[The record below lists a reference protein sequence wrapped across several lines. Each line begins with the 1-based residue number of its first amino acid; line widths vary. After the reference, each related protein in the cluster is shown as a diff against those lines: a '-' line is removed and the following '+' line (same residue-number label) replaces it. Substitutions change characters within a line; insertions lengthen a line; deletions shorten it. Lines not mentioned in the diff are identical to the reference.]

1 MADPIVPNPLGQTA
15 PPSTLPR
22 DPLSAQRM
30 KDEAAK
36 KAAEEAGTPL
46 PAVAPSVA
54 PVIDFD
60 ADPRNLAPAKESR
73 DVVDMREADSA
84 NWARR
89 ARDVSLAAVFGSN
102 LQNMSEDERIRQM
115 QDTPFWTAEKNAR
128 AKSHIDF
135 FAKARKDPN
144 SREFKTL
151 SNDTY
156 MYAMGE
162 QLYAEAEVAER
173 QGQRHEWYEAKL
185 KYDPIALAAYIKFA
199 ESDGGGSASR
209 IRKMLK
215 PKITW
220 SEAGAM
226 LKEGVT
232 MYAMNT
238 DFEIKGLKIKAINRF
253 KAPFET
259 AIKSLE
265 TAGDNITK
273 AKLGFASVVNNYK
286 SGKDYDQ
293 TKVSRILEIDS
304 KDPDFY
310 LGGGKGATAYDRM
323 VKELTPT
330 EQAAVMLG
338 LEHKVVTDKDG
349 KVRPYREGIDDS
361 KSARPMSFADFDLNM
376 VTSTGLDEVDL
387 VANDDFAVMGMGSPS
402 QGAGY
407 ARAMIQGKQWG
418 EKEARRAPRLQAGK
432 IDPARWFSDNK
443 GKGLLSEV
451 ETVTGAAGKGILGA
465 AYNIYISPLEQSYT
479 SGVADFLTP
488 FVYNHRPNSFWWDAK
503 NFIAGNDTLEEKM
516 AFLDA
521 SMAADKYSMDAMA
534 GKYTSAADTVVGVF
548 ADKERQQRIRI
559 GMQNWGFATEGTG
572 SYGVL
577 KFDPMMA
584 AGGVVNLGSASI
596 RGSSAIQRAIKA
608 GILSEEAVGKIVK
621 AVEIGQDYLMTA
633 PMKAAG
639 WVAGKAGTAI
649 AYMPAVLA
657 EGIVRLSA
665 KTLKAAA
672 LLDKTA
678 DVDKFVRRAMYT
690 VGFTDAFFMGGWSS
704 RLAFAWGFGKATEAS
719 GHLIGKYFDLRL
731 DGYGFRGAMSH
742 AATNSSLPSLARST
756 AKVLAEGGI
765 FTKTAWDTAKGTYAG
780 VGIGFSMGW
789 MNGDLHDGFDAAVM
803 GAGMGGAGSVHAGGA
818 NYLAGRTHHDMARKL
833 LDEQS
838 KNMDDETKELLTK
851 RLNQAEFDADYEF
864 APRLVSSLE
873 KLNKLG
879 VKTVLASTDALSRN
893 AMLRATDLLK
903 LDDADMTVT
912 VGGTTRTFDIKSK
925 HQAVYDIKQK
935 MEIAKAAGE
944 MDTLRKLK
952 EDLNVAETSK
962 IKEINE
968 YLAAVKTSGNV
979 DLIEKVGTGQLFNGV
994 YRVEDDGNQFVF
1006 LNLDAM
1012 DSTTSSHET
1021 FHAIQRLVGQTTSA
1035 RHFAAIGLGIKFG
1048 QIGPNGQRGETVF
1061 QKGLM
1066 DADDLMEYGSL
1077 YYNRMFRNSPAR
1089 LEAKMKDLDAAVKEM
1104 KLLGERGVLSESSH
1118 RILKDAAEEM
1128 GAEWFENFVSRK
1140 PQDLLYFGGKYG
1152 KLRQMSDRMVMYLRH
1167 NTIIDANAAGIKAN
1181 LRKNNQE
1188 MQSNMA
1194 ERQRL
1199 AKTRGQ
1205 IDQMMKNNFDKIS
1218 AMSKAEGIS
1227 LEKARNKLLK
1237 TDIEFRRRDDM
1248 VNTYKDAER
1257 KAQYFETGGIFTNK
1271 DGTHLV
1277 VEEVDRYF
1285 QDILAAESDKPL
1297 SIELSL
1303 SSMSGPMLAS
1313 HLASLGLEH
1322 HGYVDASGVTR
1333 LKDRKQIDAEE
1344 AARGKRTMEVIGN
1357 LPPARSGVVRTVD
1370 ANGNIRLV
1378 GNLSDEAL
1386 AILTS
1391 DKFDVNGHSHSTMP
1405 AGVALKVRT
1414 LRDAVLST
1422 TNTGNNDFNVMQM
1435 LYSGLSK
1442 ENEGGGRTRKPHGV
1456 VEQTYRRIVPYR
1468 MELVMTTK
1476 DRDGNKV
1483 DPHFEVMCTAIDL
1496 GVIYKRMAN
1505 EFNASYVLPS
1515 GQVIKVS
1522 DVFGGDMEM
1531 FHSMFQTYLHNI
1543 SKSVDAQPSAE
1554 VFGGGERGAAIRDIM
1569 YRVLGTIPEGGH
1581 DFNGKPLAYNNP
1593 IIRPFDSWERGP
1605 DFPFTTFRVD
1615 LMSHLEQLPERIT
1628 FNEEYG
1634 YSRAVGN
1641 YQPPS
1646 LTKSVPLS
1654 NGKSLLHE
1662 YEGDVDS
1669 TVKSKKNLPVAYQI
1683 LESEGSF
1690 TLSSSQLDRPMT
1702 FKSKKQA
1709 EDFINL
1715 DFQRQS
1721 AVYNSAQQ
1729 MPINYRMNG
1738 VVVGSFGGKYML
1750 LNNFKG
1756 GKFKAMTSTTFSTFG
1771 EAIKAAAVMHNQLAL
1786 ESVNTNTK
1794 MDEKTKSL
1802 IRNQLNVILAS
1813 PSSPEALPSRID
1825 VDEDGNVKYKE
1836 VTKEVDGE
1844 DVTQVY
1850 EAKDAEV
1857 INGLVKAGDPKYA
1870 IAIQKVD
1877 YNLTKLLTGQSN
1889 LREGNRQMQAAG
1901 KKLGGHLVNFMLENL
1916 GDPEVMKGFK
1926 WYMDFSE
1933 RGYKVFGNL
1942 FPMMCEA
1949 LGATSARTPVEPNF
1963 QQAAEFVRKFSL
1975 GHYDKKIQLIVQRM
1989 EELHNL
1995 AESKAPDGSTNNAFW
2010 VERNRKHAFELIF
2023 KSKSFHEN
2031 VGLPAGMT
2039 AAAYRKNLQNIP
2051 PEVQQK
2057 VAAAIEAKTQD
2068 PKFKLTPAKK
2078 REFILDAEKEILA
2091 MDDTILFR
2099 DNDKKFNMN
2108 SAKVTMVAVS
2118 HFFSKSTGPKTPQF
2132 ARNLMGVDHQA
2143 TIDVWAARTL
2153 HRIINTVMLKNKEA
2167 WRILPSMEMPV
2178 DGEVLR
2184 MGTPE
2189 MPVITGKGDFFL
2201 GQEAFRHAVEI
2212 LKSQHSDKFDGFK
2225 NLTPANLQALLW
2237 FAEKKVYERNGWTS
2251 TTGAAKASFEGPLDR
2266 YFGPSDPSGV
2276 ETGGSVRRVLFG
2288 VSMTNETNRDIGFAI
2303 NDKGERVTIPYP
2315 VSYRRMPAPL
2325 RVTEG
2330 IGASIIKEYGGNVV
2344 GLTVMPSIGG
2354 YGGGIEDNVYIHVS
2368 MEKGSQIKLANAVNE
2383 VDGSIANAEN
2393 LIAQKAEEK
2402 RTASP
2407 ERAAELET
2415 EMQGKRREIAKL
2427 KEDRVKAAQAL
2438 AGDVSPSVN
2447 ANQFP
2452 RMVDM
2457 VIQMGKQY
2465 QQSDILAHEVVGKN
2479 HPNARPMRTVQF
2491 NRSINGFEA
2500 QQMMRRFNAEEGRS
2514 SLAFT
2519 LEPDPRNPNS
2529 NKIDLLGRD
2538 IERLEG
2544 DYRKAKTDEQR
2555 EAILASIDEAKSK
2568 ILGLQRFTSMYTV
2581 AVPEFMWKFGKGDTE
2596 NVSDWESR
2604 LTVDWAK
2611 EAMGKWETDF
2621 DARLTAVQQF
2631 MADSPTAHAEWKKRQ
2646 AKRKGKADAADPE
2659 PERVGFGITQTMT
2672 DHVNSLVVSSSGYDY
2687 FDVSQSGANVSL
2699 EQHIQRYKDETARER
2714 ETKTSVSDADNV
2726 VGPNVTPARDI
2737 AGGLRGSPTEQAG
2750 VQRGGPESG
2759 EGTVQGKAGDA
2770 NRGRLS
2776 SEQATEWIGTRKAKG
2791 VQTQAGFLFGD
2802 ADMTVLQVSDAKGQ
2816 LTSEFRVNERGA
2828 TVIKFK
2834 NKKEAD
2840 AYIIGRLTGTE
2851 KARHEPRK
2859 VSFNGKLYDM
2869 VAGLNATPSGT
2880 YPPLKDGDNPAV
2892 PRTPLQTDANKG
2904 IYAPDE
2910 DIFGFNIKV
2919 DDDMF
2924 QPTRITKEE
2933 DAEYLRAIAEGD
2945 MLAARR
2951 MVIMAMKRSE
2961 YRGIYYR
2968 GTRYTE
2974 RKHWKRLGQN
2984 VGKYGENRFSA
2995 MWMYKSRE
3003 KAENWAASRI
3013 PQNTRT
3019 VLPLAIRGEQFDATN
3034 PDSRKRIQK
3043 IFDAD
3048 IKAIKSE
3055 MAEARK
3061 NNDDERFTALGAQEA
3076 EIRMDWKAIQKTSHY
3091 GYFENATESRGR
3103 GAMDKSP
3110 WIIRAMKKAGF
3121 TSYAEQE
3128 GTKSIEGMDGTGVL
3142 SQYAVMKLS
3151 DVKLMDPI
3159 TYAEDGSVVPLSMRF
3174 DPTKDDINY
3183 QPPRF
3188 EPRRQKNPFGS
3199 KTFDEVFPYAPTAAR
3214 QILIP
3219 RDAYS
3224 DRVEQQLTALQ
3235 DMLDRTIGAGKLIV
3249 VIEHI
3254 NNFDSSGSSHQKRT
3268 NGYMKIQIRDAQD
3281 LSRVQNGILHGH
3293 RDGINLSSLEFKYED
3308 GMRTGGYVHYGQSI
3322 NELTS
3327 ARRLADGTE
3336 FIDYSGVWQ
3345 ELVNKISVNY
3355 GSNLDQADIQKL
3367 RDITLIPQVPTAMGH
3382 GERLKIANDQLQAS
3396 GFLDV
3401 VKGLGSLAYQEVA
3414 ARLHA
3419 SGTGRKQDTTQGLKG
3434 GVVNRTGSLF
3444 AARERAFGKGNTEYR
3459 LDDGD
3464 ISDLAGAF
3472 KVAYLAS
3479 GLEPWKI
3486 MPALQEFMTTGEYPK
3501 QLDMSQHVGKINY
3514 QKNRIGKGIFGEF
3527 ASQNFNFAKDITVE
3541 TRPLGNASLM
3551 TLNPKVAEW
3560 FRGLDT
3566 VDTRSFVDEN
3576 AMYQNINWAKY
3587 KPNPELSGKRYGYKR
3602 GGNGSMPHR
3611 ASVDASEVIWP
3622 DYIGGDRGDAIVLGL
3637 LTSRYNKF
3645 GGKDNEENVKELLEM
3660 TKRLT
3665 GKNYSDII
3673 LELAKKHKAAGKIVT
3688 EGAFALNGYGMKM
3701 AYEGARITLQT
3712 AALKN
3717 LVTWLRSQSGETNA
3731 QRTMTKEFDSSA
3743 QQNMIEGIGGA
3754 HHGKVRETWE
3764 SLANELER
3772 AFMRTS
3778 EQMVDDPHDRVNNLD
3793 ADAIS
3798 NAYLTTAIR
3807 EALVARF
3814 EADGVPYD
3822 SYKQVLEDVFG
3833 YLLNEQRANKYSRNN
3848 EQSDILARLN
3858 FQRSFPTIRMAS
3870 PDVAD
3875 IISLMIAGPS
3885 IGSSLNDSYHKFDTE
3900 TLGKTGDLVAASKV
3914 DNDSVKPADEG
3925 AIRKGLEEALGL
3937 KGPELDMAYQF
3948 VIAGNWTNLFGTTS
3962 VSGDDSLGA
3971 KAYVNYPRGGTSM
3984 NAQQIRDQF
3993 GLDVQGDATFVR
4005 QSNLGFK
4012 SFMLGGEKASWG
4024 VEYQMTNHEDFIRG
4038 AANIFNRQLE
4048 SLNELVRYSMGT
4060 DANQSGTTIK
4070 SAGEEVAL
4078 RENGQYLDVEKKYTS
4093 MKELKAD
4100 IKALQDLKKR
4110 ALAAYQG
4117 KAVEEVSLKAKP
4129 YKQVMAERIA
4139 SGQLVS
4145 IGDLFKE
4152 LRTYGIKRIS
4162 VKEMLELT
4170 KMSTES
4176 RPIETGLENNAALFS
4191 EQKDF
4196 QLLMFLDGISGL
4208 QNEGDSNMVSVIDE
4222 DTRGWARGG
4231 KDQWAARSSKGDY
4244 LFRTDGDMRTILE
4257 EYHHHLMQNNDTYRT
4272 LYASSSTDSPTGA
4285 AWKKD
4290 FLASVDGLEAAL
4302 RKEITDAS
4310 AKHDGTTYAYANSER
4325 AAAKAIGSMALCTLA
4340 RLWVRS
4346 FDVDRRNF
4354 GLSKT
4359 LSKASSNR
4367 VNSDSP
4373 ASDILFSTDQ
4383 PATKSGGRLSKG
4395 DQTYTNLDKFYY
4407 GGMEKDY
4414 HFKNLIEFAA
4424 GAMNDA
4430 HVQSVLAQQDP
4441 IADKHG
4447 RDPLQGLVD
4456 DLQATGNSHVKAY
4469 AKRYQEV
4476 MKKARNLL
4484 DQLVGLI
4491 KIMAQFGQTSN
4502 HSLQGTTYARNKVIQ
4517 NQEKIQ
4523 SKRTALEQAL
4533 EASASVKPRH
4543 MGAHSELPFT
4553 GNKTFQT
4560 PQMADKYDLK
4570 SGAFREDVLG
4580 KYLGR
4585 VRGNFK
4591 GKPEQQ

>member
-1 MADPIVPNPLGQTA
+1 MADPIVPNPLGQVA
-15 PPSTLPR
+15 PPSTLTR
-22 DPLSAQRM
+22 DPLSDQRM

-36 KAAEEAGTPL
+36 RASEEAGAPA
-46 PAVAPSVA
+46 PAVAPAVA

-60 ADPRNLAPAKESR
+60 ADPRSLAPAKESR
-73 DVVDMREADSA
+73 EAVDMRKAESV
-84 NWARR
+84 NWERR
-89 ARDVSLAAVFGSN
+89 AREVSLAAVFGSN
-102 LQNMSEDERIRQM
+102 LPNMSEDERRRQM
-115 QDTPFWTAEKNAR
+115 MDTPFWTAEKDAR
-128 AKSHIDF
+128 AKSHIAF
-135 FAKARKDPN
+135 FAKARQDPN
-144 SREFKTL
+144 SAEYKAL
-151 SNDTY
+151 ANDTY

-173 QGQRHEWYEAKL
+173 EGKRHDWYEAKL

-199 ESDGGGSASR
+199 EAEGGGAAGR
-209 IRKMLK
+209 IRAMLK
-215 PKITW
+215 PKVTW

-238 DFEIKGLKIKAINRF
+238 DFEIKKAKFKAINRY
-253 KAPFET
+253 KGVFET
-259 AIKSLE
+259 AYKGMTTLGE
-265 TAGDNITK
+265 NIENSK
-273 AKLGFASVVNNYK
+273 KGFASVINNYK

-293 TKVSRILEIDS
+293 TKVSKILEIDS

-310 LGGGKGATAYDRM
+310 LGGGKGATAYERM

-330 EQAAVMLG
+330 EQAAVILG

-349 KVRPYREGIDDS
+349 KVRPYREGIDDP

-376 VTSTGLDEVDL
+376 VNEKGLDEADL
-387 VANDDFAVMGMGSPS
+387 VANDDYAFAGMGSSS

-407 ARAMIQGKQWG
+407 ALAMQQGKKWA

-432 IDPARWFSDNK
+432 VDPARWFSDNK

-451 ETVTGAAGKGILGA
+451 ESIQSGFLKNIGGA
-465 AYNIYISPLEQSYT
+465 AYNFYISPFEQAYT
-479 SGVADFLTP
+479 SGVADFMTP

-503 NFIAGNDTLEEKM
+503 NFIAGNNTLEEKM
-516 AFLDA
+516 AFFDA

-534 GKYTSAADTVVGVF
+534 GKYTSAADTAVGVF

-559 GMQNWGFATEGTG
+559 GMQNWGYATEGTG
-572 SYGVL
+572 TYGTL

-584 AGGVVNLGSASI
+584 AGSVVNLSSASI
-596 RGSSAIQRAIKA
+596 RGSSLIQRGIKA
-608 GILSEEAVGKIVK
+608 GVLTEEAVGKIIK
-621 AVEIGQDYLMTA
+621 GVEIGQDYLMTA

-639 WVAGKAGTAI
+639 WVAGKTGTAI

-657 EGIVRLSA
+657 EGVFRLST
-665 KTLKAAA
+665 KFLKAAS
-672 LLDKTA
+672 LMDKTS
-678 DVDKFVRRAMYT
+678 DVDKMVRRGMYT
-690 VGFTDAFFMGGWSS
+690 VGFTDAFFMGGWTS
-704 RLAFAWGFGKATEAS
+704 RLAFAWGFGKAVEAS
-719 GHLIGKYFDLRL
+719 GHLIGKYADMRL

-756 AKVLAEGGI
+756 AKVLSEGGI

-780 VGIGFSMGW
+780 VGVGFSMGW

-833 LDEQS
+833 LDEQA
-838 KNMDDETKELLTK
+838 KNMDDETSELLKK
-851 RLNQAEFDADYEF
+851 RLDQAEFDADYEF

-879 VKTVLASTDALSRN
+879 VKTILASTEALSRN
-893 AMLRATDLLK
+893 AMLRAADILK

-912 VGGTTRTFDIKSK
+912 VGGTTRTFDVKSK
-925 HQAVYDIKQK
+925 HQAVYDIKQQ

-944 MDTLRKLK
+944 MDTLRKLR
-952 EDLNVAETSK
+952 EDLNVAESAK

-968 YLAAVKTSGNV
+968 YLAAVKQSGNV
-979 DLIEKVGTGQLFNGV
+979 DLMDKVGDGQLFNGV

-1006 LNLDAM
+1006 LNLSEM

-1035 RHFAAIGLGIKFG
+1035 RHFAAIGMGIKFG

-1061 QKGLM
+1061 QKGLL
-1066 DADDLMEYGSL
+1066 DADDLLEYGTL
-1077 YYNRMFRNSPAR
+1077 YYNKLYRNSPQR
-1089 LEAKMKDLDAAVKEM
+1089 LEAKLKDLDAAIKEM

-1118 RILKDAAEEM
+1118 RILKSAAEEM

-1181 LRKNNQE
+1181 LRKSNQE
-1188 MQSNMA
+1188 MQANMA

-1199 AKTRGQ
+1199 EKTRGQ
-1205 IDQMMKNNFDKIS
+1205 IDQMMVDNMKKIE
-1218 AMSKAEGIS
+1218 ALSKSEGIS

-1237 TDIEFRRRDDM
+1237 SDTEFRRRDDM
-1248 VNTYKDAER
+1248 VKKYKEAES
-1257 KAQYFETGGIFTNK
+1257 KAQYFSTGGIFTNK
-1271 DGTHLV
+1271 DGAHLV

-1303 SSMSGPMLAS
+1303 ASMSGPMLAS

-1322 HGYVDASGVTR
+1322 HGYVDSSGVTR

-1344 AARGKRTMEVIGN
+1344 AARGKRTMDVISQ
-1357 LPPARSGVVRTVD
+1357 LPPERSGVVRTVD
-1370 ANGNIRLV
+1370 ANGNVRLV

-1386 AILTS
+1386 AILTG
-1391 DKFDVNGHSHSTMP
+1391 DTFDVNGHTHKTMP

-1422 TNTGNNDFNVMQM
+1422 TNTSNNDFNVLQM

-1442 ENEGGGRTRKPHGV
+1442 ENDDGTRTRKPHGV

-1483 DPHFEVMCTAIDL
+1483 EPHFEVMCTAIDL

-1569 YRVLGTIPEGGH
+1569 YRVLGTIPQGGH
-1581 DFNGKPLAYNNP
+1581 DFAGKPLAYNNP
-1593 IIRPFDSWERGP
+1593 IIRPFNTWERGP

-1654 NGKSLLHE
+1654 NGKSHLHE
-1662 YEGDVDS
+1662 YEGDIDS

-1683 LESEGSF
+1683 LESEGTF
-1690 TLSSSQLDRPMT
+1690 TLSSSQLDRPLT

-1709 EDFINL
+1709 EDFLHL
-1715 DFQRQS
+1715 DFQRHS
-1721 AVYNSAQQ
+1721 AVYNSAKQ

-1756 GKFKAMTSTTFSTFG
+1756 GSFKALSGTTFSTFG
-1771 EAIKAAAVMHNQLAL
+1771 EAIKAAAVMHNQMAL
-1786 ESVNTNTK
+1786 ESVNTNK
-1794 MDEKTKSL
+1794 KLDETTKSL
-1802 IRNQLNVILAS
+1802 IRNQLNAILAS
-1813 PSSPEALPSRID
+1813 PASPDALPSRID
-1825 VDEDGNVKYKE
+1825 VDEDGNVKYKQI
-1836 VTKEVDGE
+1836 TKEVDGE
-1844 DVTQVY
+1844 EVPVVY
-1850 EAKDAEV
+1850 EADSPEV
-1857 INGLVKAGDPKYA
+1857 VNGLVKAGDPKYA
-1870 IAIQKVD
+1870 IAVQKVD

-1889 LREGNRQMQAAG
+1889 LREGHKLMQSAG
-1901 KKLGGHLVNFMLENL
+1901 KKLGGHLVDFMLENL
-1916 GDPEVMKGFK
+1916 SDPEVMKGFK

-1989 EELHNL
+1989 EELHTL

-2010 VERNRKHAFELIF
+2010 MERNRMHAFELVF
-2023 KSKSFHEN
+2023 KGKSFHEN

-2039 AAAYRKNLQNIP
+2039 AAGYRKALKNIP
-2051 PEVQQK
+2051 PEVQKK
-2057 VAAAIEAKTQD
+2057 VAEAIEAKVLE
-2068 PKFKLTPAKK
+2068 PKFKLTAAKK
-2078 REFILDAEKEILA
+2078 REFILEAEKEILA
-2091 MDDTILFR
+2091 MEDTILFR
-2099 DNDKKFNMN
+2099 DDDKKFNMN

-2153 HRIINTVMLKNKEA
+2153 HRIINTVMLKNKDA
-2167 WRILPSMEMPV
+2167 WRILPSMENPV
-2178 DGEVLR
+2178 EGEVLR
-2184 MGTPE
+2184 LGTPE

-2201 GQEAFRHAVEI
+2201 GQEAFRQAVEI
-2212 LKSQHSDKFDGFK
+2212 LKTKHADKFDGFR

-2266 YFGPSDPSGV
+2266 YFGPTDPSGV
-2276 ETGGSVRRVLFG
+2276 ETGGSIRRVLFG
-2288 VSMTNETNRDIGFAI
+2288 VSMTNDTNRDIGFAI

-2315 VSYRRMPAPL
+2315 VSYRRMPVPL

-2368 MEKGSQIKLANAVNE
+2368 MEKGSQIKLANAVNK
-2383 VDGSIANAEN
+2383 VDSDIANAEN
-2393 LIAQKAEEK
+2393 LIVQKAEEK

-2407 ERAAELET
+2407 ERAAEIET
-2415 EMQGKRREIAKL
+2415 EINGKRREVAKL

-2529 NKIDLLGRD
+2529 KKIDLLGRD

-2555 EAILASIDEAKSK
+2555 EAILTSIDEAKSK

-2596 NVSDWESR
+2596 NVSDWEARFTS
-2604 LTVDWAK
+2604 DWAK
-2611 EAMGKWETDF
+2611 EAMDKWESDF
-2621 DARLTAVQQF
+2621 DARLMAVQQF
-2631 MADSPTAHAEWKKRQ
+2631 MSESPAAHAEWKKRQ
-2646 AKRKGKADAADPE
+2646 AKRKGKVDPKDPE
-2659 PERVGFGITQTMT
+2659 PERVAFGITQTMS

-2687 FDVSQSGANVSL
+2687 FDVSQSGANVTL

-2726 VGPNVTPARDI
+2726 VGSNVTPARDI

-2759 EGTVQGKAGDA
+2759 EGTVQGKTGPAD
-2770 NRGRLS
+2770 RGRLS
-2776 SEQATEWIGTRKAKG
+2776 AEQATEWISTRKAKG

-2802 ADMTVLQVSDAKGQ
+2802 ADMSVLQVSDAKGQ
-2816 LTSEFRVNERGA
+2816 LTNEFRVNERGA
-2828 TVIKFK
+2828 TFIKFK
-2834 NKKEAD
+2834 TKKEAD
-2840 AYIIGRLTGTE
+2840 AYVIGRLTGTE
-2851 KARHEPRK
+2851 PARHEPRK

-2869 VAGLNATPSGT
+2869 VAGINALPAGT
-2880 YPPLKDGDNPAV
+2880 YPPIREEGKPDV

-2910 DIFGFNIKV
+2910 DIFGFNLKV
-2919 DDDMF
+2919 DDPMF
-2924 QPTRITKEE
+2924 QPSRVTKEE
-2933 DAEYLRAIAEGD
+2933 DAEYLKAVADGD
-2945 MLAARR
+2945 MVKARR

-2961 YRGIYYR
+2961 YSGIYYR
-2968 GTRYTE
+2968 GTRSDE
-2974 RKHWKRLGQN
+2974 RKNWKRLTQSYN
-2984 VGKYGENRFSA
+2984 AADDVHRNA
-2995 MWMYKSRE
+2995 
-3003 KAENWAASRI
+3003 AVWASTTKDAAI
-3013 PQNTRT
+3013 QFGGHINT
-3019 VLPLAIRGEQFDATN
+3019 LPLAIRGEQFN
-3034 PDSRKRIQK
+3034 P
-3043 IFDAD
+3043 AD
-3048 IKAIKSE
+3048 VDHV
-3055 MAEARK
+3055 ARMQTQI
-3061 NNDDERFTALGAQEA
+3061 DR
-3076 EIRMDWKAIQKTSHY
+3076 EIRITQNMIDDVKSGGRPALVEWEKKELLKRLEGKIKELKDDWNGIKNTANW
-3091 GYFENATESRGR
+3091 GYYESAGNDFKR
-3103 GAMDKSP
+3103 MLKS
-3110 WIIRAMKKAGF
+3110 AGF
-3121 TSYAEQE
+3121 TAYREQE
-3128 GTKSIEGMDGTGVL
+3128 GNSQVIQGATSLPSVAVL
-3142 SQYAVMKLS
+3142 KTS
-3151 DVKLMDPI
+3151 DVKLMDPV
-3159 TYAEDGSVVPLSMRF
+3159 TYAEDGSVVPLSSRF
-3174 DPTKDDINY
+3174 DPSKDDINY

-3188 EPRRQKNPFGS
+3188 EPRRQKNAFGS
-3199 KTFDEVFPYAPTAAR
+3199 KTFLEVFPHAPRDAR
-3214 QILIP
+3214 QILLP
-3219 RDAYS
+3219 HEAYS
-3224 DRVEQQLTALQ
+3224 DRVEQQLTAFQ
-3235 DMLDRTIGAGKLIV
+3235 EVLDRTVGAGKLV
-3249 VIEHI
+3249 VVVEMI
-3254 NNFDSSGSSHQKRT
+3254 NRDNDPASISYGSSGESMT
-3268 NGYMKIQIRDAQD
+3268 GYMKIQIRKASDMQNVSGGFLKGYKDGLD
-3281 LSRVQNGILHGH
+3281 LAGL
-3293 RDGINLSSLEFKYED
+3293 DINYVGQK
-3308 GMRTGGYVHYGQSI
+3308 GNTNGYVHYGQSI
-3322 NELTS
+3322 NEWTHE
-3327 ARRLADGTE
+3327 RVMPDGTK
-3336 FIDYSGVWQ
+3336 FIDYTTVWKK
-3345 ELVNKISVNY
+3345 LVDKLVANNMLL
-3355 GSNLDQADIQKL
+3355 GSDIDKLDALLMTDNMPAGAT
-3367 RDITLIPQVPTAMGH
+3367 RF
-3382 GERLKIANDQLQAS
+3382 ERLKVANEQLEAA

-3401 VKGLGSLAYQEVA
+3401 LKGLGSLHYQEVA

-3419 SGTGRKQDTTQGLKG
+3419 AGTGRKQDTVKGLKG
-3434 GVVNRTGSLF
+3434 GVVNQTGSLF
-3444 AARERAFGKGNTEYR
+3444 LARQRAFGKGNTEFR
-3459 LDDGD
+3459 SEGVTF
-3464 ISDLAGAF
+3464 SNLAGVF
-3472 KVAYLAS
+3472 HKAYMAS
-3479 GLEPWKI
+3479 SLPPWKVTEALTNF
-3486 MPALQEFMTTGEYPK
+3486 MRTGDVPAGV
-3501 QLDMSQHVGKINY
+3501 DMSLFTSTIAN
-3514 QKNRIGKGIFGEF
+3514 QKGAGGVFED
-3527 ASQNFNFAKDITVE
+3527 FAKQNITFADLQLIPE
-3541 TRPLGNASLM
+3541 TANDYPQVV
-3551 TLNPKVAEW
+3551 TKDPKVAKW
-3560 FRGLDT
+3560 FRTMST
-3566 VDTRSFVDEN
+3566 VDTRSFIDEN
-3576 AMYQNINWAKY
+3576 MAYQNINWSKY
-3587 KPNPELSGKRYGYKR
+3587 RPATGLQGTGKEFAYSRRSSVGMPYRTAFSAHEL
-3602 GGNGSMPHR
+3602 
-3611 ASVDASEVIWP
+3611 IWP
-3622 DYIGGDRGDAIVLGL
+3622 KHLKGEAGDALVLGL
-3637 LTSRYNKF
+3637 LTSQYGQYMGR
-3645 GGKDNEENVKELLEM
+3645 DNEENVKELLAI
-3660 TKRLT
+3660 TKRVT

-3673 LELAKKHKAAGKIVT
+3673 LELAEAHKTAGKLT
-3688 EGAFALNGYGMKM
+3688 GSSAEFTLSGYGMKK
-3701 AYEGARITLQT
+3701 AYQDAHVILQT
-3712 AALKN
+3712 AVLKE
-3717 LVTWLRSQSGETNA
+3717 LVTWLRSQKGETNA

-3743 QQNMIEGIGGA
+3743 EANMIEGIGGA
-3754 HHGKVRETWE
+3754 HHGKVRATWE
-3764 SLANELER
+3764 ELAHEIER
-3772 AFMRTS
+3772 SFMRTK
-3778 EQMVDDPHDRVNNLD
+3778 ETLTNDPHQRNDELTSNS
-3793 ADAIS
+3793 IS

-3807 EALVARF
+3807 EALVAKF

-3822 SYKQVLEDVFG
+3822 SYKEVLKDVFG
-3833 YLLNEQRANKYSRNN
+3833 FLLAEQRASKY
-3848 EQSDILARLN
+3848 ARGSSGDDLLTKLN
-3858 FQRSFPTIRMAS
+3858 FQRSMPAIEMAS
-3870 PDVAD
+3870 PEIANILKVM
-3875 IISLMIAGPS
+3875 LMSSS
-3885 IGSSLNDSYHKFDTE
+3885 IGMQLSNDRQRFDTD
-3900 TLGKTGDLVAASKV
+3900 TLNKTGDLVAASKV
-3914 DNDSVKPADEG
+3914 RVSDVRPVDEAAIKKGLTESLGLSGPQLDKAYDFIIQGDWERLFGVTTVSDEDAKKGTLWLNFQRSGGQKTADEF
-3925 AIRKGLEEALGL
+3925 RER
-3937 KGPELDMAYQF
+3937 
-3948 VIAGNWTNLFGTTS
+3948 FGF
-3962 VSGDDSLGA
+3962 
-3971 KAYVNYPRGGTSM
+3971 NP
-3984 NAQQIRDQF
+3984 
-3993 GLDVQGDATFVR
+3993 VQDATRVR
-4005 QSNLGFK
+4005 QGYLPYKNFVADQNTAH
-4012 SFMLGGEKASWG
+4012 EI
-4024 VEYQMTNHEDFIRG
+4024 EYMVTNHEDFIRV
-4038 AANIFNRQLE
+4038 AADSFNRRLE
-4048 SLNELVRYSMGT
+4048 ALNELVRYSMGT
-4060 DANQSGTTIK
+4060 DTNQSGTTIK

-4078 RENGQYLDVEKKYTS
+4078 KENGHYLGVDKVYIS

-4100 IKALQDLKKR
+4100 IKALQDLKKH
-4110 ALAAYQG
+4110 ALAKYEG
-4117 KAVEEVSLKAKP
+4117 KSVEEVSLKAKP

-4139 SGQLVS
+4139 KGELTS
-4145 IGDLFKE
+4145 ISDLFKE
-4152 LRTYGIKRIS
+4152 LRNYNIKRIS
-4162 VKEMLELT
+4162 VKEMIELT
-4170 KMSTES
+4170 KLATES
-4176 RPIETGLENNAALFS
+4176 RPIEMGVEDNAALFS

-4208 QNEGDSNMVSVIDE
+4208 QYDSDPNQVGVIDE
-4222 DTRGWARGG
+4222 NTRGWARGG
-4231 KDQWAARSSKGDY
+4231 KTQFDASGSRGGY
-4244 LFRTDGDMRTILE
+4244 LIRTDGDMRTILE
-4257 EYHHHLMQNNDTYRT
+4257 EYHHHLMQNNTTYRE
-4272 LYASSSTDSPTGA
+4272 LYGFGTIQKRTGA
-4285 AWKKD
+4285 EWKRD
-4290 FLASVDGLEAAL
+4290 YLASVDHLEDKL
-4302 RKEITDAS
+4302 RKEAAEAS
-4310 AKHDGTTYAYANSER
+4310 KKHDGTPNAYSNSER

-4359 LSKASSNR
+4359 LSKDTANL
-4367 VNSDSP
+4367 VNTDSP
-4373 ASDILFSTDQ
+4373 ASEILFGTNT
-4383 PATKSGGRLSKG
+4383 PASSATRLAKG
-4395 DQTYTNLDKFYY
+4395 DQTYTHGDKFYH

-4414 HFKNLIEFAA
+4414 GFKSLIEFAA
-4424 GAMNDA
+4424 HAMNDS
-4430 HVQSVLAQQDP
+4430 HVQSILAQQDP
-4441 IADKHG
+4441 IVDAQG
-4447 RDPLQGLVD
+4447 REPMQGIID
-4456 DLQATGNSHVKAY
+4456 DLQATGNTHVKAY
-4469 AKRYQEV
+4469 AKRYEQV
-4476 MKKARNLL
+4476 MKKARSLL
-4484 DQLVGLI
+4484 DQLVGVI
-4491 KIMAQFGQTSN
+4491 KIMIQFGQTSN
-4502 HSLQGTTYARNKVIQ
+4502 HSSQGTDFARMKAIAKQ
-4517 NQEKIQ
+4517 GQIQ

-4533 EASASVKPRH
+4533 EASASVLPRH
-4543 MGAHSELPFT
+4543 QGTHSELPYT
-4553 GNKTFQT
+4553 GDKTFLTTTGKAKIENQ
-4560 PQMADKYDLK
+4560 
-4570 SGAFREDVLG
+4570 SGDFREDVLS

-4585 VRGNFK
+4585 VKGTFK
-4591 GKPEQQ
+4591 GKPEPK

>member
-1 MADPIVPNPLGQTA
+1 MADPIKPVGGFVA
-15 PPSTLPR
+15 PPSTLTR
-22 DPLSAQRM
+22 DPLSDQRM
-30 KDEAAK
+30 KDAAEAAK
-36 KAAEEAGTPL
+36 RKELEADG
-46 PAVAPSVA
+46 AVAA
-54 PVIDFD
+54 PVAQTVPDFD
-60 ADPRNLAPAKESR
+60 ADPRISGPYYKAK
-73 DVVDMREADSA
+73 DPVDDRVAEA

-89 ARDVSLAAVFGSN
+89 AKDVSLAAVFGPN
-102 LQNMSEDERIRQM
+102 LANMSEDERQRQM
-115 QDTPFWTAEKNAR
+115 ADTPFWAAEKDKR

-135 FAKARKDPN
+135 FAKARKDP
-144 SREFKTL
+144 SSDAFKAL

-156 MYAMGE
+156 MYALGE
-162 QLYAEAEVAER
+162 SLYAEAEDAER
-173 QGQRHEWYEAKL
+173 QGQRHEWYESKL
-185 KYDPIALAAYIKFA
+185 KYNPIALAAYIKFA
-199 ESDGGGSASR
+199 ESNGGGAASR

-220 SEAGAM
+220 SEAGGM
-226 LKEGVT
+226 LKEGIS
-232 MYAMNT
+232 MYVMNT
-238 DFEIKGLKIKAINRF
+238 DHEFKTKKLGTVKMKALNRG
-253 KAPFET
+253 KALYET
-259 AIKSLE
+259 FDKSFQ
-265 TAGDNITK
+265 TVSDNESN
-273 AKLGFASVVNNYK
+273 AESGFASVLRSFK
-286 SGKDYDQ
+286 AGKEYDQ
-293 TKVSRILEIDS
+293 AKVSKILEIDA

-310 LGGGKGATAYDRM
+310 LGGGKGATAYERM

-330 EQAAVMLG
+330 EQAAVVLG
-338 LEHKVVTDKDG
+338 LEHRVVTNEDG
-349 KVRPYREGIDDS
+349 SVRPAREGVDDP
-361 KSARPMSFADFDLNM
+361 KRVRPMSFADFDLNI
-376 VTSTGLDEVDL
+376 VTDKGFNKEKL
-387 VANDDFAVMGMGSPS
+387 VTNDSYSAYNSVGMGGG
-402 QGAGY
+402 GAG
-407 ARAMIQGKQWG
+407 ALVHLFQSLAAGKDQEVRSKIVDG
-418 EKEARRAPRLQAGK
+418 KK
-432 IDPARWFSDNK
+432 IDPARWFADNK

-451 ETVTGAAGKGILGA
+451 YTTDEAVLKMTGGL
-465 AYNIYISPLEQSYT
+465 AYNYYISPLEQSYT
-479 SGVADFLTP
+479 SGVKDFLTP

-516 AFLDA
+516 AFFDA
-521 SMAADKYSMDAMA
+521 SMAADKFSIDAMA
-534 GKYTSAADTVVGVF
+534 GKYTSAADTAVSVF
-548 ADKERQQRIRI
+548 ADKETQQRIRI
-559 GMQNWGFATEGTG
+559 GMQNWGYATAGTG

-584 AGGVVNLGSASI
+584 AGSVVNLGSANI
-596 RGSSAIQRAIKA
+596 RGASVIQRAIKL
-608 GILSEEAVGKIVK
+608 GVLSEEAVGKIIK
-621 AVEIGQDYLMTA
+621 GVEIGQDYLLTA
-633 PMKAAG
+633 PLKAAG
-639 WVAGKAGTAI
+639 WVAGRAGTAI

-657 EGIVRLSA
+657 EGVVRLSA
-665 KTLKAAA
+665 KTLKAAS
-672 LLDKTA
+672 LMDKGT
-678 DVDKFVRRAMYT
+678 DVDKAVRRAMYT
-690 VGFTDAFFMGGWSS
+690 VGFTDAFFMGGWTS
-704 RLAFAWGFGKATEAS
+704 RLAFAWGFGKAVESS
-719 GHLIGKYFDLRL
+719 GHLIGKYADMRL

-780 VGIGFSMGW
+780 VGVGFSMGW
-789 MNGDLHDGFDAAVM
+789 MNGDLHDGFDAAMM

-818 NYLAGRTHHDMARKL
+818 NYLAGRTHHEMARKL
-833 LDEQS
+833 LDEQA

-925 HQAVYDIKQK
+925 HQAVYDIKQLI
-935 MEIAKAAGE
+935 EVAKAAGE

-952 EDLNVAETSK
+952 ADLNVAETAK
-962 IKEINE
+962 IKEVNE
-968 YLAAVKTSGNV
+968 YLAAVKNSGNA
-979 DLIEKVGTGQLFNGV
+979 DLIDKVGTGQLFNGV
-994 YRVEDDGNQFVF
+994 YKVEDDGNQFVF
-1006 LNLDAM
+1006 LNLDQM

-1077 YYNRMFRNSPAR
+1077 YYGRMFRDSPAR
-1089 LEAKMKDLDAAVKEM
+1089 LEAKLKDLDTAVKEM

-1152 KLRQMSDRMVMYLRH
+1152 KLRQISDRMVMYLRH

-1188 MQSNMA
+1188 MQANMA

-1205 IDQMMKNNFDKIS
+1205 IEQMMADNFKKITEL
-1218 AMSKAEGIS
+1218 SKAEGIS

-1237 TDIEFRRRDDM
+1237 DDAEFRRVDEA
-1248 VNTYKDAER
+1248 VQTYKDAER
-1257 KAQYFETGGIFTNK
+1257 KAQYFDSGGIFTTK

-1277 VEEVDRYF
+1277 VEEIDRYF

-1303 SSMSGPMLAS
+1303 ASMSGPMLAS

-1322 HGYVDASGVTR
+1322 YGYVDASGVTR
-1333 LKDRKQIDAEE
+1333 LKDRKQIDAEDL
-1344 AARGKRTMEVIGN
+1344 ARGKRTMEVIGN
-1357 LPPARSGVVRTVD
+1357 LPPTRSGVVRTVD

-1386 AILTS
+1386 AILTG
-1391 DKFDVNGHSHSTMP
+1391 DTFDVNGHTHSTLP
-1405 AGVALKVRT
+1405 AGVALKIRT

-1442 ENEGGGRTRKPHGV
+1442 ENEGGPRTRKPHGV

-1483 DPHFEVMCTAIDL
+1483 EPHFEVMCTAIDL

-1522 DVFGGDMEM
+1522 DIFGGDMEM

-1569 YRVLGTIPEGGH
+1569 YRVLGTIPQGGH
-1581 DFNGKPLAYNNP
+1581 DFSGKPLAYNNP
-1593 IIRPFDSWERGP
+1593 IIRPFDTWERGP

-1662 YEGDVDS
+1662 YEGDIDS

-1683 LESEGSF
+1683 LESEGTF
-1690 TLSSSQLDRPMT
+1690 TLSSSQLDRPLT

-1715 DFQRQS
+1715 DFQRHS

-1738 VVVGSFGGKYML
+1738 VVVGSFGGKYVL
-1750 LNNFKG
+1750 LNNFKD
-1756 GKFKAMTSTTFSTFG
+1756 GKFKAMSSTTFSTFG

-1786 ESVNTNTK
+1786 ESVTTNTK

-1802 IRNQLNVILAS
+1802 IRNQLNAILAL
-1813 PSSPEALPSRID
+1813 PSSPDALPSRID
-1825 VDEDGNVKYKE
+1825 IDEDGNVNYTE

-1844 DVTQVY
+1844 DVPVVY
-1850 EAKDAEV
+1850 GPKDPEV
-1857 INGLVKAGDPKYA
+1857 INGLVKVGDQKYA
-1870 IAIQKVD
+1870 IGIQKVD
-1877 YNLTKLLTGQSN
+1877 YNLTKLLTGRSN

-1963 QQAAEFVRKFSL
+1963 KQAAEFVRKFSL
-1975 GHYDKKIQLIVQRM
+1975 GHYDKKIQLIVQRL
-1989 EELHNL
+1989 EELHTL
-1995 AESKAPDGSTNNAFW
+1995 AESKAPDGSTDNAFW
-2010 VERNRKHAFELIF
+2010 IERNRMKAFELVF
-2023 KSKSFHEN
+2023 KGKSFHAS

-2039 AAAYRKNLQNIP
+2039 AANYRKNLKNIP

-2057 VAAAIEAKTQD
+2057 VAAAVEAKANS
-2068 PKFKLTPAKK
+2068 PKFKLTPAAK
-2078 REFILDAEKEILA
+2078 RKFILDAEKKILA
-2091 MDDTILFR
+2091 MKDTILFR
-2099 DNDKKFNMN
+2099 DDDKKFNMN

-2178 DGEVLR
+2178 DGEIIR

-2212 LKSQHSDKFDGFK
+2212 LKSQHTDKFDGFK

-2276 ETGGSVRRVLFG
+2276 ETGGSVRRILFG

-2303 NDKGERVTIPYP
+2303 NDKGERVSIPYP

-2383 VDGSIANAEN
+2383 VDSGIANAEN

-2415 EMQGKRREIAKL
+2415 EMQDKRREISRL

-2438 AGDVSPSVN
+2438 AGDVSTSVN

-2452 RMVDM
+2452 RMMDM
-2457 VIQMGKQY
+2457 VIQLGKQY

-2529 NKIDLLGRD
+2529 KKIDLLGRD
-2538 IERLEG
+2538 IERLEV

-2555 EAILASIDEAKSK
+2555 EAILTSIDEAKSK

-2621 DARLTAVQQF
+2621 DARLTAVEQF
-2631 MADSPTAHAEWKKRQ
+2631 IADSPTAHAEWKKRQ

-2659 PERVGFGITQTMT
+2659 PERVGFGITQTLT

-2726 VGPNVTPARDI
+2726 VGSNVTPARDI

-2759 EGTVQGKAGDA
+2759 EGTVQGQAGDA

-2776 SEQATEWIGTRKAKG
+2776 SEQATEWISTRKAKG

-2834 NKKEAD
+2834 TKKEAD
-2840 AYIIGRLTGTE
+2840 AYVVGRLTGTE
-2851 KARHEPRK
+2851 KPRHEPRK

-2869 VAGLNATPSGT
+2869 VAGINAVNAGT

-2892 PRTPLQTDANKG
+2892 PRTPLETDANKG

-2910 DIFGFNIKV
+2910 DIFGFNMKV
-2919 DDDMF
+2919 DDPMF

-2933 DAEYLRAIAEGD
+2933 DAEYLRAIADGD
-2945 MLAARR
+2945 MVKARR

-2961 YRGIYYR
+2961 YTGIYYR
-2968 GTRYTE
+2968 GTRTDE
-2974 RKHWKRLGQN
+2974 RKNWKQLTKSYN
-2984 VGKYGENRFSA
+2984 AADDTNRNAAVWAST
-2995 MWMYKSRE
+2995 E
-3003 KAENWAASRI
+3003 KDAAI
-3013 PQNTRT
+3013 QFGGHKNT
-3019 VLPLAIRGEQFDATN
+3019 LPLAIRGDKFN
-3034 PDSRKRIQK
+3034 PADVDHVARMQAQVDRELRITQNMIDDVKSGGRPALVEWEKKELIKRLEGK
-3043 IFDAD
+3043 IKELKDD
-3048 IKAIKSE
+3048 WNGIKT
-3055 MAEARK
+3055 
-3061 NNDDERFTALGAQEA
+3061 TAN
-3076 EIRMDWKAIQKTSHY
+3076 Y
-3091 GYFENATESRGR
+3091 GYYESAGNDFKR
-3103 GAMDKSP
+3103 MLKS
-3110 WIIRAMKKAGF
+3110 AGF
-3121 TSYAEQE
+3121 TAYREQE
-3128 GTKSIEGMDGTGVL
+3128 GNSPVIQGATSLPSIAVL
-3142 SQYAVMKLS
+3142 KTS

-3159 TYAEDGSVVPLSMRF
+3159 TYAEDGSVVPLSARF

-3199 KTFDEVFPYAPTAAR
+3199 KTFGEVFPFAPRDQR
-3214 QILIP
+3214 QILLP
-3219 RDAYS
+3219 HEAYS
-3224 DRVEQQLTALQ
+3224 DRVEQQLTAFQ
-3235 DMLDRTIGAGKLIV
+3235 EVLDKTVGAGKLV
-3249 VIEHI
+3249 VVVEMI
-3254 NNFDSSGSSHQKRT
+3254 NNSSFQNTPQQGSMK
-3268 NGYMKIQIRDAQD
+3268 GYMKIQIRNAADMSLVTD
-3281 LSRVQNGILHGH
+3281 GILNGY
-3293 RDGINLSSLEFKYED
+3293 KD
-3308 GMRTGGYVHYGQSI
+3308 GMDLAALDMKYVAGNDTYGYVHYGQSI
-3322 NELTS
+3322 NENTQS
-3327 ARRLADGTE
+3327 RMTTTGQK
-3336 FIDYSGVWQ
+3336 FIDYAPVWTNIVDRL
-3345 ELVNKISVNY
+3345 EVNY
-3355 GSNLDQADIQKL
+3355 RGGVLTDDDIKKL
-3367 RDITLIPQVPTAMGH
+3367 RDIISVPSDPNNLVQRVD
-3382 GERLKIANDQLQAS
+3382 RLKTANDQLEAS

-3401 VKGLGSLAYQEVA
+3401 IKGLGSLHYQEVA

-3419 SGTGRKQDTTQGLKG
+3419 AGTGRKQDTDEGLRG

-3444 AARERAFGKGNTEYR
+3444 AARERSFGKGNSEYR
-3459 LDDGD
+3459 LEGTDF
-3464 ISDLAGAF
+3464 SQLADAF
-3472 KVAYLAS
+3472 RNAYMASSLPPYKV
-3479 GLEPWKI
+3479 I
-3486 MPALQEFMTTGEYPK
+3486 TALQEFMTTGNYPPEV
-3501 QLDMSQHVGKINY
+3501 DMSGWDATIRY
-3514 QKNRIGKGIFGEF
+3514 QKNRLGGGVFSEF
-3527 ASQNFNFAKDITVE
+3527 AAKGLSFAKDLTLLRGEEI
-3541 TRPLGNASLM
+3541 M
-3551 TLNPKVAEW
+3551 TKDPKVATW
-3560 FRGLDT
+3560 FRTMNT

-3576 AMYQNINWAKY
+3576 MMYQNINWAKY
-3587 KPNPELSGKRYGYKR
+3587 KPNPELAGKRYGYKR
-3602 GGNGSMPHR
+3602 GGNGSMAHR
-3611 ASVDASEVIWP
+3611 ASLDAGEVLWP
-3622 DYIGGDRGDAIVLGL
+3622 EHIGGDRGDAIVLGL
-3637 LTSRYNKF
+3637 LTSQYDKH

-3673 LELAKKHKAAGKIVT
+3673 LELAKKHQASGKIPN
-3688 EGAFALNGYGMKM
+3688 EGAFAINGNGMKT
-3701 AYEGARITLQT
+3701 AYEGAKIILQT
-3712 AALKN
+3712 AALKS
-3717 LVTWLRSQSGETNA
+3717 LVTWLRSQKGETNA
-3731 QRTMTKEFDSSA
+3731 QRTMTKEFDHSA
-3743 QQNMIEGIGGA
+3743 QQNMIEGIGGH
-3754 HHGKVRETWE
+3754 HHGKVRNTWE
-3764 SLANELER
+3764 ELASELER
-3772 AFMRTS
+3772 AFMRTK
-3778 EQMVDDPHDRVNNLD
+3778 EELVDDPHGRVDNLD
-3793 ADAIS
+3793 SGAIG

-3833 YLLNEQRANKYSRNN
+3833 FLLNEQRATKYSRSN
-3848 EQSDILARLN
+3848 EQGDILARLN
-3858 FQRSFPTIRMAS
+3858 FQRSLPVIRMAS

-3885 IGSSLNDSYHKFDTE
+3885 IGSGLNYSYHKFDAE
-3900 TLGKTGDLVAASKV
+3900 TLSKTGDLVAASKV
-3914 DNDSVKPADEG
+3914 NNDDVKPADEG

-3948 VIAGNWTNLFGTTS
+3948 IIAGDWTDLFGTTRADNR
-3962 VSGDDSLGA
+3962 GEGTER
-3971 KAYVNYPRGGTSM
+3971 AYVNYPRGGTSM
-3984 NAQQIRDQF
+3984 DATEIRDLF
-3993 GLDVQGDATFVR
+3993 GLDVVGDATRVR
-4005 QSNLGFK
+4005 QGFLGFK
-4012 SFMLGGEKASWG
+4012 GFLVGGERASWG
-4024 VEYQMTNHEDFIRG
+4024 VEYKMTNHQDFIRG
-4038 AANIFNRQLE
+4038 AANVFNRQLE

-4070 SAGEEVAL
+4070 SKGEEVAL
-4078 RENGQYLDVEKKYTS
+4078 RENGHYLDVEKKYTS

-4117 KAVEEVSLKAKP
+4117 KSVEEVSLKAKP

-4139 SGQLVS
+4139 NGQLASVA
-4145 IGDLFKE
+4145 DLFKE

-4170 KMSTES
+4170 KMATES
-4176 RPIETGLENNAALFS
+4176 RPIETGLEDNAALFS

-4208 QNEGDSNMVSVIDE
+4208 QNEGDSNMVSVTSE
-4222 DTRGWARGG
+4222 DTRGWAFGG
-4231 KDQWAARSSKGDY
+4231 KDQWAAGAKRGHY
-4244 LFRTDGDMRTILE
+4244 VLRTDGDMRTILE
-4257 EYHHHLMQNNDTYRT
+4257 EYHHHLLQNNEAYRT
-4272 LYASSSTDSPTGA
+4272 LYVANSRDASTGA
-4285 AWKKD
+4285 EWKKD
-4290 FLASVDGLEAAL
+4290 FLASVDGLEKNL
-4302 RKEITDAS
+4302 KKEIAEAS
-4310 AKHDGTTYAYANSER
+4310 AKHDGTPYGYQNSER
-4325 AAAKAIGSMALCTLA
+4325 AAAKAIGNMALCTLA
-4340 RLWVRS
+4340 RLWIRS

-4359 LSKASSNR
+4359 LSKDSSNR

-4373 ASDILFSTDQ
+4373 ASDILFSTDN
-4383 PATKSGGRLSKG
+4383 PATKKGGRLARG
-4395 DQTYTNLDKFYY
+4395 DQTYTNLDKFYH
-4407 GGMEKDY
+4407 GGMDKDY

-4424 GAMNDA
+4424 GALNDA

-4441 IADKHG
+4441 ITDEHG

-4456 DLQATGNSHVKAY
+4456 DLQATGNPHVKAY
-4469 AKRYQEV
+4469 AKRYEQV
-4476 MKKARNLL
+4476 MKKARSLL
-4484 DQLVGLI
+4484 DQLVSLI

-4502 HSLQGTTYARNKVIQ
+4502 HAAQGTSYARNKVIQ

-4523 SKRTALEQAL
+4523 GKRTALEQAL

-4543 MGAHSELPFT
+4543 MGAHYERPFI
-4553 GNKTFQT
+4553 GNKTFAT
-4560 PQMADKYDLK
+4560 PQMVDKYDLS
-4570 SGAFREDVLG
+4570 SGEFREDILG

>member
-1 MADPIVPNPLGQTA
+1 MADTTSKVGGFIA
-15 PPSTLPR
+15 PPSTITP
-22 DPLSAQRM
+22 DPLSTQRM
-30 KDEAAK
+30 KD
-36 KAAEEAGTPL
+36 AAEAEKNKGIA
-46 PAVAPSVA
+46 PAVAPAVA
-54 PVIDFD
+54 PAFDFNAD
-60 ADPRNLAPAKESR
+60 PSNLGPPPSRDEVADPRT
-73 DVVDMREADSA
+73 ADNA
-84 NWARR
+84 NWEKR
-89 ARDVSLAAVFGSN
+89 AREVSLATVFGPN
-102 LQNMSEDERIRQM
+102 LANMSEDERQRQM
-115 QDTPFWTAEKNAR
+115 QDTPFWTA
-128 AKSHIDF
+128 AKDAAAKRHIEF

-144 SREFKTL
+144 SDEFKAL

-156 MYAMGE
+156 MYALGE
-162 QLYAEAEVAER
+162 QLFAEAEVAER
-173 QGQRHEWYEAKL
+173 NNQRHEWYDAKL
-185 KYDPIALAAYIKFA
+185 KFNPIALAAYIKFA
-199 ESDGGGSASR
+199 ESDGGGAASR
-209 IRKMLK
+209 IKKMLK
-215 PKITW
+215 PKMTW
-220 SEAGAM
+220 SEAGAV
-226 LKEGVT
+226 LKEGAT
-232 MYAMNT
+232 MFAMNT
-238 DFEIKGLKIKAINRF
+238 DFEVKGRKFKALNRYKAIYES
-253 KAPFET
+253 A
-259 AIKSLE
+259 L
-265 TAGDNITK
+265 AGGENLGKNITDAK
-273 AKLGFASVVNNYK
+273 AGFASVINNFK
-286 SGKDYDQ
+286 AGKDYDQ
-293 TKVSRILEIDS
+293 NKVSKILEIDS

-310 LGGGKGATAYDRM
+310 LGGGKGATAYERM

-330 EQAAVMLG
+330 EQAAVILG

-349 KVRPYREGIDDS
+349 KVRPYREGVDDP

-376 VTSTGLDEVDL
+376 VTEKGLDEADL
-387 VANDDFAVMGMGSPS
+387 VANDDYAMMGMGSSS
-402 QGAGY
+402 QGAAY
-407 ARAMIQGKQWG
+407 AMAMQQSKNYAA
-418 EKEARRAPRLQAGK
+418 KESRRGPRLQAGK
-432 IDPARWFSDNK
+432 VDPARWFSDNK

-451 ETVTGAAGKGILGA
+451 MSVQDAAARTILGT
-465 AYNIYISPLEQSYT
+465 AYNMYISPIEQAWT
-479 SGVADFLTP
+479 SGVSDFMSP
-488 FVYNHRPNSFWWDAK
+488 FLYNHRPNSFWWDAK

-521 SMAADKYSMDAMA
+521 SMAADRYSQDAMK
-534 GKYTSAADTVVGVF
+534 GKYTSAADAAVGLF

-572 SYGVL
+572 SYGTM
-577 KFDPMMA
+577 KFDPAMA
-584 AGGVVNLGSASI
+584 AGSVVNLGSSSI
-596 RGSSAIQRAIKA
+596 RGASMIQRAVKA
-608 GILSEEAVGKIVK
+608 GVLTEDAVAKIVK
-621 AVEIGQDYLMTA
+621 GVEIGQDYLLAA
-633 PMKAAG
+633 PVKAAG
-639 WVAGKAGTAI
+639 WAVGKAGTAI
-649 AYMPAVLA
+649 AYMPAILA
-657 EGIVRLSA
+657 EGVVRLST

-672 LLDKTA
+672 LMNKDA
-678 DVDKFVRRAMYT
+678 NVDKFVRRAMYT

-742 AATNSSLPSLARST
+742 ASANSSLPSLAQST
-756 AKVLAEGGI
+756 AKVLSEGGI
-765 FTKTAWDTAKGTYAG
+765 FTKTAWDTAKGVYAG
-780 VGIGFSMGW
+780 VGVGFSMGW
-789 MNGDLHDGFDAAVM
+789 MNGDLHDGFDAAIM
-803 GAGMGGAGSVHAGGA
+803 GAGMAGAGSTYAGGA

-838 KNMDDETKELLTK
+838 KNMDDETKDLLTK
-851 RLNQAEFDADYEF
+851 RLNQAEYDSDYEF

-879 VKTVLASTDALSRN
+879 VKTVLASTRALSNN
-893 AMLRATDLLK
+893 AMLRASDLLK

-925 HQAVYDIKQK
+925 HQEIYDIKQK

-944 MDTLRKLK
+944 MDTLRKLR
-952 EDLNVAETSK
+952 EDLNVAESSK

-968 YLAAVKTSGNV
+968 YLAAVKSSGNV
-979 DLIEKVGTGQLFNGV
+979 DLIEKVGEGQLFNGV

-1006 LNLDAM
+1006 LNLDEM

-1048 QIGPNGQRGETVF
+1048 QVGPNGQRGETVF

-1066 DADDLMEYGSL
+1066 DADDLKEYASL
-1077 YYNRMFRNSPAR
+1077 YYGRMYRNSPSR
-1089 LEAKMKDLDAAVKEM
+1089 LEAKLKDLDVAVNEM

-1118 RILKDAAEEM
+1118 RILKSAAEEM

-1167 NTIIDANAAGIKAN
+1167 NTVIDANAAGIKAN
-1181 LRKNNQE
+1181 IRKTNQE
-1188 MQSNMA
+1188 MQAHMA

-1205 IDQMMKNNFDKIS
+1205 VDQLMRDNIDKI
-1218 AMSKAEGIS
+1218 AELAKAEGTT

-1237 TDIEFRRRDDM
+1237 NDVEFRRRDE
-1248 VNTYKDAER
+1248 VVRKYKEAEA
-1257 KAQYFETGGIFTNK
+1257 KAQYFNGGDIFTTK

-1303 SSMSGPMLAS
+1303 ASMSGPMLAS

-1322 HGYVDASGVTR
+1322 YGYVDSSGVTR

-1344 AARGKRTMEVIGN
+1344 AARGKRTMDVISN

-1370 ANGNIRLV
+1370 ANGNVRLV

-1391 DKFDVNGHSHSTMP
+1391 DTFDVNGHTHKTMP

-1422 TNTGNNDFNVMQM
+1422 TNAGNNDFNVMQM

-1442 ENEGGGRTRKPHGV
+1442 ENEGGPRTRKPHGV

-1483 DPHFEVMCTAIDL
+1483 EPHFEVMCTAIDL

-1531 FHSMFQTYLHNI
+1531 FHSMFQTYLQNI

-1569 YRVLGTIPEGGH
+1569 YRVLGTIPQGGH

-1593 IIRPFDSWERGP
+1593 IIRPFDTWERGP
-1605 DFPFTTFRVD
+1605 EFPFTTFRVD

-1646 LTKSVPLS
+1646 LTKSVALS
-1654 NGKSLLHE
+1654 NGKSHLHE
-1662 YEGDVDS
+1662 YEGDIDS

-1683 LESEGSF
+1683 LESEGTF
-1690 TLSSSQLDRPMT
+1690 TLSSSQLDRPLT

-1715 DFQRQS
+1715 DFQRHS

-1756 GKFKAMTSTTFSTFG
+1756 GKFKALTSTTFSTFG
-1771 EAIKAAAVMHNQLAL
+1771 EAIKAAAVMHNQMAL
-1786 ESVNTNTK
+1786 ESVNTNK
-1794 MDEKTKSL
+1794 KLDEKTKAL

-1813 PSSPEALPSRID
+1813 PSTPDALPSRID
-1825 VDEDGNVKYKE
+1825 VDEDGNVKYKQL
-1836 VTKEVDGE
+1836 TKDVDGE
-1844 DVTQVY
+1844 DVPLVY
-1850 EAKDAEV
+1850 EATDAEV
-1857 INGLVKAGDPKYA
+1857 VNGLVKVGDPKYA

-1877 YNLTKLLTGQSN
+1877 YNLTKLLTGKSN
-1889 LREGNRQMQAAG
+1889 LRDGHRLMQAAG

-1916 GDPEVMKGFK
+1916 NDPEVMKGFK

-1995 AESKAPDGSTNNAFW
+1995 AESKAPDGSSNNAFW
-2010 VERNRKHAFELIF
+2010 AERNRQHAFELVF
-2023 KSKSFHEN
+2023 KGKSFHEN

-2039 AAAYRKNLQNIP
+2039 AAGYRKNLQNIP

-2057 VAAAIEAKTQD
+2057 VAAAVEAKTQE
-2068 PKFKLTPAKK
+2068 PKFKLTDAKK

-2091 MDDTILFR
+2091 MEDTILFR
-2099 DNDKKFNMN
+2099 DEDKKFNMN

-2153 HRIINTVMLKNKEA
+2153 HRIINTVMLKNKDA
-2167 WRILPSMEMPV
+2167 WRILPSMENPV

-2184 MGTPE
+2184 LGTPE
-2189 MPVITGKGDFFL
+2189 MPVVTGKGDFFL
-2201 GQEAFRHAVEI
+2201 GQEAFRHAVDI
-2212 LKSQHSDKFDGFK
+2212 LKSQHSDKFAGFK

-2266 YFGPSDPSGV
+2266 YFGPTDPSGV
-2276 ETGGSVRRVLFG
+2276 ETGGSIRRVLFG
-2288 VSMTNETNRDIGFAI
+2288 VSMTNDTNREIGFAI

-2315 VSYRRMPAPL
+2315 VSYRRMPVPL

-2330 IGASIIKEYGGNVV
+2330 IGASIIKEYGNNIV
-2344 GLTVMPSIGG
+2344 GMTVMPSIGG

-2368 MEKGSQIKLANAVNE
+2368 MEKGSQIKLANAVNK
-2383 VDGSIANAEN
+2383 VDSDIANAEN
-2393 LIAQKAEEK
+2393 LITQKAEEK

-2407 ERAAELET
+2407 ERAAEIEG
-2415 EMQGKRREIAKL
+2415 EIQGKRREISKL
-2427 KEDRVKAAQAL
+2427 KEDRLKAAQAL

-2500 QQMMRRFNAEEGRS
+2500 QQMMTRFNAEEGRS

-2529 NKIDLLGRD
+2529 KKIDLLGRD
-2538 IERLEG
+2538 IERLEN

-2555 EAILASIDEAKSK
+2555 EAILTSIDEAKSK

-2581 AVPEFMWKFGKGDTE
+2581 AVPEFMWKFGKGETE
-2596 NVSDWESR
+2596 NVSNWEAR

-2611 EAMGKWETDF
+2611 EAMGKWEADF
-2621 DARLTAVQQF
+2621 DARLQAVQQF
-2631 MADSPTAHAEWKKRQ
+2631 MADSPTAHGEWKKRN
-2646 AKRKGKADAADPE
+2646 AKRKGKVDASDPE
-2659 PERVGFGITQTMT
+2659 PERVSFGITQTLT
-2672 DHVNSLVVSSSGYDY
+2672 DYVNTLVVSSSGYDY

-2726 VGPNVTPARDI
+2726 VGPNVTPARDV
-2737 AGGLRGSPTEQAG
+2737 AGGLRGPQAEQAG

-2759 EGTVQGKAGDA
+2759 VGTVQGQAGNAD
-2770 NRGRLS
+2770 RGRLS
-2776 SEQATEWIGTRKAKG
+2776 AEQATEWINTRKAKG
-2791 VQTQAGFLFGD
+2791 VQTQAGFVFGD
-2802 ADMTVLQVSDAKGQ
+2802 ADMSVLQVSDANGK
-2816 LTSEFRVNERGA
+2816 LTNEFRVNERGA

-2834 NKKEAD
+2834 TKKEAD

-2851 KARHEPRK
+2851 TARHEPRK

-2869 VAGLNATPSGT
+2869 VAGVNALPSGT
-2880 YPPLKDGDNPAV
+2880 YPPIKREGKSDL
-2892 PRTPLQTDANKG
+2892 PRTPLETDANKG

-2919 DDDMF
+2919 DDEHF
-2924 QPTRITKEE
+2924 QPSRITKEE
-2933 DAEYLRAIAEGD
+2933 DYEYLRAVAEGD
-2945 MLAARR
+2945 MVKALR
-2951 MVIMAMKRSE
+2951 MVKMAMKRSE
-2961 YRGIYYR
+2961 YSGIYYR
-2968 GTRYTE
+2968 GTRTNE
-2974 RKHWKRLGQN
+2974 RKNWKKLTQSYNSSDDVTRN
-2984 VGKYGENRFSA
+2984 AAV
-2995 MWMYKSRE
+2995 
-3003 KAENWAASRI
+3003 WASTTKDAAI
-3013 PQNTRT
+3013 QFGGHINT
-3019 VLPLAIRGEQFDATN
+3019 LPLAIRGDQFN
-3034 PDSRKRIQK
+3034 P
-3043 IFDAD
+3043 AD
-3048 IKAIKSE
+3048 VDHV
-3055 MAEARK
+3055 ARMQTQV
-3061 NNDDERFTALGAQEA
+3061 DR
-3076 EIRMDWKAIQKTSHY
+3076 EIRITQNMIDDVKSGGRPNLVEWEKKELLNKLEFKIKELKDNWHGIKNTANW
-3091 GYFENATESRGR
+3091 GYYEAAGNDFKR
-3103 GAMDKSP
+3103 MLKS
-3110 WIIRAMKKAGF
+3110 AGF
-3121 TSYAEQE
+3121 TAYKEQE
-3128 GTKSIEGMDGTGVL
+3128 GNSQVIQGSTMLPSVAVL
-3142 SQYAVMKLS
+3142 KTS
-3151 DVKLMDPI
+3151 DVKLMDPV
-3159 TYAEDGSVVPLSMRF
+3159 TYAEDGSVVPLSSRF

-3199 KTFDEVFPYAPTAAR
+3199 KTFGEVFPYAPRDQR
-3214 QILIP
+3214 QILLP
-3219 RDAYS
+3219 HEAYS
-3224 DRVEQQLTALQ
+3224 DRVEQQLTAFQ
-3235 DMLDRTIGAGKLIV
+3235 EVLDRTIGAGKLIV
-3249 VIEHI
+3249 VVEMI
-3254 NNFDSSGSSHQKRT
+3254 NNSSFQNTPQQGSMK
-3268 NGYMKIQIRDAQD
+3268 GYMKIQIRNASDMS
-3281 LSRVQNGILHGH
+3281 LVT
-3293 RDGINLSSLEFKYED
+3293 DGIMRTYKD
-3308 GMRTGGYVHYGQSI
+3308 GMDLASLDMKYVAGNDTYGYVHYGQSI
-3322 NELTS
+3322 NENTQ
-3327 ARRLADGTE
+3327 ARTTTAGIKY
-3336 FIDYSGVWQ
+3336 IDYASVWTNIVDRL
-3345 ELVNKISVNY
+3345 ELNYKGSVL
-3355 GSNLDQADIQKL
+3355 SDDDIKKL
-3367 RDITLIPQVPTAMGH
+3367 RDIISVPDDPNNHIPRID
-3382 GERLKIANDQLQAS
+3382 RLKTANEKLEAS

-3401 VKGLGSLAYQEVA
+3401 IKGLGSLHYQEVA

-3419 SGTGRKQDTTQGLKG
+3419 AGTGRKQDTEQGLQG

-3444 AARERAFGKGNTEYR
+3444 AARERSFGKGNSEYR
-3459 LDDGD
+3459 LEGTDFN
-3464 ISDLAGAF
+3464 DLAVAF
-3472 KVAYLAS
+3472 KKAYLAS
-3479 GLEPWKI
+3479 NLPPYQVTK
-3486 MPALQEFMTTGEYPK
+3486 ALQEFMTTGNYPPEV
-3501 QLDMSQHVGKINY
+3501 DMSGYDATIRY
-3514 QKNRIGKGIFGEF
+3514 QKNRLGGGIFTEF
-3527 ASQNFNFAKDITVE
+3527 AAKGLNFAKD
-3541 TRPLGNASLM
+3541 M
-3551 TLNPKVAEW
+3551 TLMHGEDVIMTKDPKVATW
-3560 FRGLDT
+3560 FRT
-3566 VDTRSFVDEN
+3566 MNSIDTRSFVDEN
-3576 AMYQNINWAKY
+3576 AAYQNINWAKY
-3587 KPNPELSGKRYGYKR
+3587 KPNSELSGKRFAYKR
-3602 GGNGSMPHR
+3602 GGNGAMPHL
-3611 ASVDASEVIWP
+3611 ASVDSTEVFWP
-3622 DYIGGDRGDAIVLGL
+3622 KYLKGDKGDAMVLGL
-3637 LTSRYNKF
+3637 LTSQYGKS
-3645 GGKDNEENVKELLEM
+3645 GGKDNEENVKDILEM

-3673 LELAKKHKAAGKIVT
+3673 LDLAEELKASGKWQQ
-3688 EGAFALNGYGMKM
+3688 EGAFSLNGTGMRQ
-3701 AYEGARITLQT
+3701 AYLGASIAVQT

-3717 LVTWLRSQSGETNA
+3717 LVTWLREQKGETNA
-3731 QRTMTKEFDSSA
+3731 QRTMTKEFDA
-3743 QQNMIEGIGGA
+3743 QAPQNSIEGIGGA
-3754 HHGKVRETWE
+3754 HHGKVRATWE
-3764 SLANELER
+3764 ELATELER
-3772 AFMRTS
+3772 AFMRTK
-3778 EQMVDDPHDRVNNLD
+3778 EQFIADPHGRIDDLT
-3793 ADAIS
+3793 ASSIG

-3807 EALVARF
+3807 EALVAKF
-3814 EADGVPYD
+3814 ESDGIPYD

-3833 YLLNEQRANKYSRNN
+3833 FLLNEQRAIKYSRNN
-3848 EQSDILARLN
+3848 DQSDILANLN
-3858 FQRSFPTIRMAS
+3858 FQRSMPVIREAFPQ
-3870 PDVAD
+3870 VAD
-3875 IISLMIAGPS
+3875 IISLMIANPS
-3885 IGSSLNDSYHKFDTE
+3885 IGYSLNSSYMRFDTE
-3900 TLGKTGDLVAASKV
+3900 TLGKTGDFVAASKV
-3914 DNDSVKPADEG
+3914 KSNAIKPADEG

-3937 KGPELDMAYQF
+3937 KGPELERAYQF
-3948 VIAGNWTNLFGTTS
+3948 IIAGSWDDLFGETKMD
-3962 VSGDDSLGA
+3962 GDDVEG
-3971 KAYVNYPRGGTSM
+3971 KKIYVNYPRGGSSM
-3984 NAQQIRDQF
+3984 NATQIRDMF
-3993 GLDVQGDATFVR
+3993 GLDVLGEATRVR
-4005 QSNLGFK
+4005 QGYLPFRDY
-4012 SFMLGGEKASWG
+4012 MLDPKRGWTT
-4024 VEYQMTNHEDFIRG
+4024 EYYMTNHEDFVRG
-4038 AANIFNRQLE
+4038 AANLFNRQLE

-4060 DANQSGTTIK
+4060 DVNQSGTTI
-4070 SAGEEVAL
+4070 SHSGEEVAL
-4078 RENGQYLDVEKKYTS
+4078 RENGRYLDVEKVYTS

-4100 IKALQDLKKR
+4100 IKVLQDLKKR
-4110 ALAAYQG
+4110 ALAKYEG

-4139 SGQLVS
+4139 SGELTSVA
-4145 IGDLFKE
+4145 DLFSE

-4162 VKEMLELT
+4162 VKDMLELT
-4170 KMSTES
+4170 KMSKES
-4176 RPIETGLENNAALFS
+4176 RPIELGVEDNAALFS

-4196 QLLMFLDGISGL
+4196 QLLMFLDSISGL
-4208 QNEGDSNMVSVIDE
+4208 QNEEDKNMVSVIDE
-4222 DTRGWARGG
+4222 NTRGWAFGG
-4231 KDQWAARSSKGDY
+4231 RDQWSAGSKKGDY
-4244 LFRTDGDMRTILE
+4244 LLRTDGDMRTILE
-4257 EYHHHLMQNNDTYRT
+4257 EYHHHLMQNNETYRV
-4272 LYASSSTDSPTGA
+4272 LYTASSTDRPTGA
-4285 AWKKD
+4285 QWKKE
-4290 FLASVDGLEAAL
+4290 FLESVDALESQL
-4302 RKEITDAS
+4302 RKEVADES
-4310 AKHDGTTYAYANSER
+4310 AKHDGTTHAYANSER

-4340 RLWVRS
+4340 RLWIRS

-4359 LSKASSNR
+4359 LSKDSANR

-4373 ASDILFSTDQ
+4373 ASEILFSTDK
-4383 PATKSGGRLSKG
+4383 PATKSGGRLAKG
-4395 DQTYTNLDKFYY
+4395 DQTYTNMDKFYH

-4414 HFKNLIEFAA
+4414 GFKNLIEFAA
-4424 GAMNDA
+4424 HAMNDS
-4430 HVQSVLAQQDP
+4430 HVQSVLAQQEP
-4441 IADKHG
+4441 IVDQHG
-4447 RDPLQGLVD
+4447 REPLQGLVD
-4456 DLQATGNSHVKAY
+4456 DLQATGNTHVKAY
-4469 AKRYQEV
+4469 AKRYQQV
-4476 MKKARNLL
+4476 MKKARSML
-4484 DQLVGLI
+4484 DQLVGVI
-4491 KIMAQFGQTSN
+4491 KLMIQFGQTSN
-4502 HSLQGTTYARNKVIQ
+4502 HVSQGTDYARNKAIQ
-4517 NQEKIQ
+4517 KQEQIQ

-4533 EASASVKPRH
+4533 EASASIKPRH
-4543 MGAHSELPFT
+4543 MGTHSQLPFT
-4553 GNKTFQT
+4553 GNKTFMT
-4560 PQMADKYDLK
+4560 PQMEAKHK
-4570 SGAFREDVLG
+4570 NQSGEFREGLLDS
-4580 KYLGR
+4580 YLGR

-4591 GKPEQQ
+4591 GKPELK

>member
-1 MADPIVPNPLGQTA
+1 MADPIVSNPLGQVA

-54 PVIDFD
+54 PAIDFD
-60 ADPRNLAPAKESR
+60 ADPRNLAPAKEPR
-73 DVVDMREADSA
+73 EVVDMLKADSA

-89 ARDVSLAAVFGSN
+89 AREVSLAAVFGSN
-102 LQNMSEDERIRQM
+102 LQNMSEDDRQNQM
-115 QDTPFWTAEKNAR
+115 RDTPFFAAEKNAR

-135 FAKARKDPN
+135 FTKARKDPN
-144 SREFKTL
+144 SREFKAL
-151 SNDTY
+151 ANDTY
-156 MYAMGE
+156 IYALGE

-185 KYDPIALAAYIKFA
+185 KYDPIALASYIKFA

-215 PKITW
+215 PKMTW

-238 DFEIKGLKIKAINRF
+238 DFEIKGRKFKAINRF
-253 KAPFET
+253 KAPLET
-259 AIKSLE
+259 AVKSLE
-265 TAGDNITK
+265 TFGDNVAK
-273 AKLGFASVVNNYK
+273 AKAGFASVVNNYK
-286 SGKDYDQ
+286 AGKDYDQ

-310 LGGGKGATAYDRM
+310 LGGGKGATAYERM

-330 EQAAVMLG
+330 EQAAVILG

-349 KVRPYREGIDDS
+349 KVRPYKEGTDDS
-361 KSARPMSFADFDLNM
+361 KSSRPMSFADFDLNM
-376 VTSTGLDEVDL
+376 VTATGLDEVDL
-387 VANDDFAVMGMGSPS
+387 VANDDYAGMGMGSSS

-407 ARAMIQGKQWG
+407 ALAMQQGKIWG
-418 EKEARRAPRLQAGK
+418 EKEARRGPRLQAGK

-443 GKGLLSEV
+443 GRNGLLSEV
-451 ETVTGAAGKGILGA
+451 TMVTEAAGKTILGA
-465 AYNIYISPLEQSYT
+465 VYNIYASPFEQAYT

-516 AFLDA
+516 AFFDA

-534 GKYTSAADTVVGVF
+534 GKYTSAADAVVGVF

-572 SYGVL
+572 SYGTL

-584 AGGVVNLGSASI
+584 AGSVVNLGSASI
-596 RGSSAIQRAIKA
+596 RGASTIQRAVKL

-621 AVEIGQDYLMTA
+621 GVEIGQDYLLTA

-657 EGIVRLSA
+657 EGVVRLGA

-672 LLDKTA
+672 LLDKGT
-678 DVDKFVRRAMYT
+678 DVDKAVRRAMYM
-690 VGFTDAFFMGGWSS
+690 VGFTDAFFMGGWTS

-719 GHLIGKYFDLRL
+719 GHIIGKYADLRL

-756 AKVLAEGGI
+756 AKVLSEGGV

-780 VGIGFSMGW
+780 VGVGFSMGW
-789 MNGDLHDGFDAAVM
+789 MNGDLSDGFDAAMM

-818 NYLAGRTHHDMARKL
+818 NYLAGRTHHEMSRKL
-833 LDEQS
+833 LEEQS

-925 HQAVYDIKQK
+925 HQAVYDIKQ
-935 MEIAKAAGE
+935 MMDVAKAAGE

-952 EDLNVAETSK
+952 ADLNVAETAK

-968 YLAAVKTSGNV
+968 YLAAVKTSGNA
-979 DLIEKVGTGQLFNGV
+979 DLIDKVGTGQLFNGV
-994 YRVEDDGNQFVF
+994 YKIEDDGNQFVF

-1048 QIGPNGQRGETVF
+1048 QISPNGQRGETVF

-1077 YYNRMFRNSPAR
+1077 YYGRMFRDSPSR
-1089 LEAKMKDLDAAVKEM
+1089 LEAKLKDLTAAVKEM

-1188 MQSNMA
+1188 MQANMA

-1205 IDQMMKNNFDKIS
+1205 IDQMMKDNFDKIS
-1218 AMSKAEGIS
+1218 ELSKAEGIS

-1237 TDIEFRRRDDM
+1237 GDTEFRRRDEM
-1248 VNTYKDAER
+1248 VQTYKDAER
-1257 KAQYFETGGIFTNK
+1257 KAQYFDSGGIFTTK

-1303 SSMSGPMLAS
+1303 ASMSGPMLAS

-1322 HGYVDASGVTR
+1322 YGYVDASGVTR
-1333 LKDRKQIDAEE
+1333 LKDRKQIDAED

-1357 LPPARSGVVRTVD
+1357 LPPTSSGVVRTVD
-1370 ANGNIRLV
+1370 ANGNVRLV

-1386 AILTS
+1386 AILTG
-1391 DKFDVNGHSHSTMP
+1391 DTFDVNGHSHSTMP
-1405 AGVALKVRT
+1405 AGVALKIRT

-1442 ENEGGGRTRKPHGV
+1442 ENQDGPRTRKPHGV

-1483 DPHFEVMCTAIDL
+1483 EPHFEVMCTAIDL

-1569 YRVLGTIPEGGH
+1569 YRVLGTIPQGGH
-1581 DFNGKPLAYNNP
+1581 DFSGKPLAYNNP
-1593 IIRPFDSWERGP
+1593 LIRPFDTWERGP

-1646 LTKSVPLS
+1646 LTKSVPLR

-1662 YEGDVDS
+1662 YEGDIDS

-1690 TLSSSQLDRPMT
+1690 TLSSSQLDRPMA

-1715 DFQRQS
+1715 DFQRHS

-1738 VVVGSFGGKYML
+1738 VVVGSFGGKYVL
-1750 LNNFKG
+1750 LNNFKNG
-1756 GKFKAMTSTTFSTFG
+1756 QFKAMASTTFSTFG

-1786 ESVNTNTK
+1786 EAVTTNTK

-1802 IRNQLNVILAS
+1802 IRNQLNAILAL

-1825 VDEDGNVKYKE
+1825 IDEDGNVNYTE

-1844 DVTQVY
+1844 DVPVVY
-1850 EAKDAEV
+1850 EAKDPEV
-1857 INGLVKAGDPKYA
+1857 INGLVKVGDQKYA
-1870 IAIQKVD
+1870 IGIQKVD
-1877 YNLTKLLTGQSN
+1877 YNLTKLLTGRSN

-1963 QQAAEFVRKFSL
+1963 KQAAEFVRKFSL

-1989 EELHNL
+1989 EELHTL
-1995 AESKAPDGSTNNAFW
+1995 AESKAPDGSADNAFW
-2010 VERNRKHAFELIF
+2010 IERNRMKAFELVF
-2023 KSKSFHEN
+2023 KGKSFHAG

-2039 AAAYRKNLQNIP
+2039 AANYRKNLQNIP

-2057 VAAAIEAKTQD
+2057 VDAAVEAKANS
-2068 PKFKLTPAKK
+2068 PKFKLTPAAK
-2078 REFILDAEKEILA
+2078 RKFILDAEKKILA
-2091 MDDTILFR
+2091 MKDTILFR
-2099 DNDKKFNMN
+2099 DDDKKFNMN

-2153 HRIINTVMLKNKEA
+2153 HRIINTVMLKNKDA

-2178 DGEVLR
+2178 DGEIIR

-2201 GQEAFRHAVEI
+2201 GQEAFRHAVEV
-2212 LKSQHSDKFDGFK
+2212 LKSKHSDKFDGFK

-2276 ETGGSVRRVLFG
+2276 ETGGSIRRVLFG
-2288 VSMTNETNRDIGFAI
+2288 VSMTNETNREIGFAI

-2315 VSYRRMPAPL
+2315 ISYRRMPVPL

-2330 IGASIIKEYGGNVV
+2330 IGASIIKQYGDGVV
-2344 GLTVMPSIGG
+2344 GMTVMPSIGG
-2354 YGGGIEDNVYIHVS
+2354 YGYGIEDNVYIHVS

-2383 VDGSIANAEN
+2383 VDGGIANAEN

-2427 KEDRVKAAQAL
+2427 KGDRVKAAQAL

-2500 QQMMRRFNAEEGRS
+2500 QQMMTRFNAEDGRS

-2529 NKIDLLGRD
+2529 KKIDLLGRD
-2538 IERLEG
+2538 IERLEN
-2544 DYRKAKTDEQR
+2544 DYRTAKTDQQR
-2555 EAILASIDEAKSK
+2555 EVVLTSIDEAKSK

-2621 DARLTAVQQF
+2621 DARLMAVQQF

-2726 VGPNVTPARDI
+2726 VGSNVTPARDI

-2759 EGTVQGKAGDA
+2759 EGTVQGQAGDA

-2834 NKKEAD
+2834 TKKEAD
-2840 AYIIGRLTGTE
+2840 AYVVGRLTGTE
-2851 KARHEPRK
+2851 KPRHEPRK

-2869 VAGLNATPSGT
+2869 VAGINAVPAGT
-2880 YPPLKDGDNPAV
+2880 YPPIREAGKPDV
-2892 PRTPLQTDANKG
+2892 PRTPLETDANRG

-2919 DDDMF
+2919 DDPMF

-2933 DAEYLRAIAEGD
+2933 DAEYLRAVQEGD
-2945 MLAARR
+2945 LLTARR
-2951 MVIMAMKRSE
+2951 LLMKAVKRSE

-2968 GTRYTE
+2968 GTRKGE
-2974 RKHWKRLGQN
+2974 LKRLGKLRS
-2984 VGKYGENRFSA
+2984 GKTKDGDLRSAA
-2995 MWMYKSRE
+2995 MWMFKGAVGKE
-3003 KAENWAASRI
+3003 KAQDWADVRGGRQ
-3013 PQNTRT
+3013 PYVMPLT
-3019 VLPLAIRGEQFDATN
+3019 VRGDLFTATTPEHVAKVETIYARDLARLDKKIRMFTEDGRDPEAIE
-3034 PDSRKRIQK
+3034 KV
-3043 IFDAD
+3043 
-3048 IKAIKSE
+3048 KAERSE
-3055 MAEARK
+3055 MM
-3061 NNDDERFTALGAQEA
+3061 T
-3076 EIRMDWKAIQKTSHY
+3076 DWHGVKKTSHY
-3091 GYFENATESRGR
+3091 SYFEDGGTGKPSWVI
-3103 GAMDKSP
+3103 GAIKE
-3110 WIIRAMKKAGF
+3110 AGF
-3121 TSYAEQE
+3121 TGYSEQE
-3128 GTKSIEGMDGTGVL
+3128 VPRTLEPWMEGTYVL
-3142 SQYAVMKLS
+3142 GAQAVLDMK
-3151 DVKLMDPI
+3151 DVKLMETI
-3159 TYAEDGSVVPLSMRF
+3159 TYAEDGSVVPLSARF
-3174 DPTKDDINY
+3174 DQTKDDINY

-3188 EPRRQKNPFGS
+3188 EPRRQKNTFGS
-3199 KTFDEVFPYAPTAAR
+3199 KTFDEVFPYAPRDAR

-3219 RDAYS
+3219 KEAYS
-3224 DRVEQQLTALQ
+3224 DRVEQQLTAFQ
-3235 DMLDRTIGAGKLIV
+3235 EMLDRTIGAGKLIV

-3254 NNFDSSGSSHQKRT
+3254 NNIDSSGSSHQKKT
-3268 NGYMKIQIRDAQD
+3268 SGYMRIQIRTAQE
-3281 LSRVQNGILHGH
+3281 LSRVQNGILQGY
-3293 RDGINLSSLEFKYED
+3293 RDGINLSSLEFKYDD
-3308 GMRTGGYVHYGQSI
+3308 GMRTGGHVHFGHSI
-3322 NELTS
+3322 NEHTQS
-3327 ARRLADGTE
+3327 RRLADGTK
-3336 FIDYSGVWQ
+3336 FIDYSGVWV
-3345 ELVNKISVNY
+3345 EIVDRISVNY
-3355 GSNLDQADIQKL
+3355 GANLDPADIQKL
-3367 RDITLIPQVPTAMGH
+3367 RDITAIPQVPPAMGRA
-3382 GERLKIANDQLQAS
+3382 ERLKIANDQLQAS

-3401 VKGLGSLAYQEVA
+3401 VKGLGSLSYQEVA

-3419 SGTGRKQDTTQGLKG
+3419 AGTGRRQDTRRGLQG

-3459 LDDGD
+3459 IQDRDF
-3464 ISDLAGAF
+3464 SELAGAF

-3486 MPALQEFMTTGEYPK
+3486 IPALQAFMTTGEFPK
-3501 QLDMSQHVGKINY
+3501 EVDMSRHIGTITY
-3514 QKNRIGKGIFGEF
+3514 QKGRTDKGIFGEF
-3527 ASQNFNFAKDITVE
+3527 ASRNLNFAKDLTLE
-3541 TRPLGNASLM
+3541 TTLGSASVM
-3551 TLNPKVAEW
+3551 SLNPKTAEW
-3560 FRGLDT
+3560 FRDQDT

-3576 AMYQNINWAKY
+3576 MAYQNINWAKY
-3587 KPNPELSGKRYGYKR
+3587 KPNHELYGKRYGYKR
-3602 GGNGSMPHR
+3602 GGNGAMAHR
-3611 ASVDASEVIWP
+3611 ASLDASEVLWP
-3622 DYIGGDRGDAIVLGL
+3622 ENFNGDKGDAIVLGL
-3637 LTSRYNKF
+3637 LTNQYGKF

-3673 LELAKKHKAAGKIVT
+3673 LELAKRHKASGKIPND
-3688 EGAFALNGYGMKM
+3688 GAFAINGNGMRLAYG
-3701 AYEGARITLQT
+3701 GAMIALQT

-3717 LVTWLRSQSGETNA
+3717 LVTWLRSQKGETNA

-3764 SLANELER
+3764 ALANELER
-3772 AFMRTS
+3772 SYMRTN
-3778 EQMVDDPHDRVNNLD
+3778 EQLVDDPHERVRNLS
-3793 ADAIS
+3793 ANEIG
-3798 NAYLTTAIR
+3798 NAYLTSAIR

-3833 YLLNEQRANKYSRNN
+3833 YLLNEQRATKYSRSN
-3848 EQSDILARLN
+3848 EQGDILARLN
-3858 FQRSFPTIRMAS
+3858 FQRSFPVIRMAS

-3885 IGSSLNDSYHKFDTE
+3885 IGSSLNRNYHTFDTE
-3900 TLGKTGDLVAASKV
+3900 TLGRTGDLVAASKV
-3914 DNDSVKPADEG
+3914 DNNAVKPADEG

-3948 VIAGNWTNLFGTTS
+3948 VIAGGWTTLFGTTR
-3962 VSGDDSLGA
+3962 VDGEDAMG
-3971 KAYVNYPRGGTSM
+3971 KNAYVNYPTGGTSM
-3984 NAQQIRDQF
+3984 NATQIREQF
-3993 GLDVQGDATFVR
+3993 GLDVVGDATRVR
-4005 QSNLGFK
+4005 QGNLGFK
-4012 SFMLGGEKASWG
+4012 TFMAQGERAGWG
-4024 VEYQMTNHEDFIRG
+4024 VEYHMTNHEDFIRG
-4038 AANIFNRQLE
+4038 AANVFNRQLE

-4060 DANQSGTTIK
+4060 DANQSGTTITSK
-4070 SAGEEVAL
+4070 GEEVAL
-4078 RENGQYLDVEKKYTS
+4078 RENGDYLAVEKRYTS

-4100 IKALQDLKKR
+4100 IKALQDLKRR
-4110 ALAAYQG
+4110 ALAAYEG
-4117 KAVEEVSLKAKP
+4117 KSVEEVSLKAKP
-4129 YKQVMAERIA
+4129 YKQVIAERIA
-4139 SGQLVS
+4139 NGQLMS

-4162 VKEMLELT
+4162 IKEMLELT
-4170 KMSTES
+4170 KIATES
-4176 RPIETGLENNAALFS
+4176 RPIETGLEDNAALFS

-4196 QLLMFLDGISGL
+4196 QLLMFLDAISGL
-4208 QNEGDSNMVSVIDE
+4208 QNEGDKNMVSVIDE

-4231 KDQWAARSSKGDY
+4231 KDQWAASSSKGSY

-4272 LYASSSTDSPTGA
+4272 LYVSTSTSQPTGA
-4285 AWKKD
+4285 AWKKN
-4290 FLASVDGLEAAL
+4290 FLASVDSLEATL
-4302 RKEITDAS
+4302 RKEVADSS
-4310 AKHDGTTYAYANSER
+4310 AKHGGTTYAYANSER

-4340 RLWVRS
+4340 RLWMRS

-4359 LSKASSNR
+4359 LSKDSDSR
-4367 VNSDSP
+4367 LNSDSP
-4373 ASDILFSTDQ
+4373 ASDILFSTNN
-4383 PATKSGGRLSKG
+4383 PATKSGSRLVKG
-4395 DQTYTNLDKFYY
+4395 DQTYTNSDKFYY
-4407 GGMEKDY
+4407 GGMQKDY

-4441 IADKHG
+4441 ILDEHG

-4456 DLQATGNSHVKAY
+4456 DLQATGNPHVKAY
-4469 AKRYQEV
+4469 AERYQQV
-4476 MKKARNLL
+4476 MKKARSLL
-4484 DQLVGLI
+4484 DQLVSLI

-4502 HSLQGTTYARNKVIQ
+4502 HSTQGTSYARNEVIQ

-4523 SKRTALEQAL
+4523 GKRTALEQAL

-4570 SGAFREDVLG
+4570 SGEFREDILG

-4591 GKPEQQ
+4591 GKPELK